1 MLKTIVWCA
10 RNADGKNLNPSIM
23 VVHYKQ
29 ADKRIAANAF
39 SLIEVCI
46 ACVILAL
53 AMSGLMYGY
62 VQANRMAE
70 WSSMSL
76 AAQSYASQGA
86 EQLRAADWRPRDPST
101 NRGPN
106 TGWEIWPVGPT
117 TPYLKTNIGI
127 LDIPIK
133 GDPASTNFAFF
144 VTDIVTVTEP
154 SVNPPLLQIRSDA
167 YWIFS
172 LTGQQYINTVILQRA
187 PDQ

>member
-1 MLKTIVWCA
+1 MLKSIVWCA
-10 RNADGKNLNPSIM
+10 RNAGGENSNSSIMM
-23 VVHYKQ
+23 VVHFKQ
-29 ADKRIAANAF
+29 ADKRVAVNAF
-39 SLIEVCI
+39 SLIEVLI
-46 ACVILAL
+46 ACVMLAL
-53 AMSGLMYGY
+53 VMSGLMYGY

-76 AAQSYASQGA
+76 AGQSYASQGA

-106 TGWEIWPVGPT
+106 SGWEIWPI
-117 TPYLKTNIGI
+117 PYLKTNIGV

-133 GDPASTNFAFF
+133 GDPAATNFAFW
-144 VTDIVTVTEP
+144 VTNYVTVTEP

-167 YWIFS
+167 YWTFS
-172 LTGQQYINTVILQRA
+172 LTGRTYTNSVVLQRA